1 MDERMS
7 ENPEVVLIRADMR
20 GPSAEADCLDCLVAF
35 PVAIQRMRSM
45 ADESHITE
53 AMIAKTCEAFARLD
67 SARGDL
73 RLIAA
78 AASDHLYR
86 QVVQLTVMD
95 RYTRAYVGKA
105 IRSFFDQLK
114 TRAILTYYILDNS
127 LRDDRLQAVIEL
139 FELAGVSVVTPR
151 LHGADWDTLS
161 NRIRSCLASGSH
173 VAYIEPDAAVN
184 HIALAQHLAGEFACV
199 ATFRNLAP
207 ENPRLSVITFR
218 GASH

>member
-1 MDERMS
+1 MS

-20 GPSAEADCLDCLVAF
+20 GPSTEADCLDSLVAF

-45 ADESHITE
+45 ADELRIPET
-53 AMIAKTCEAFARLD
+53 MIANTREAFARLD
-67 SARGDL
+67 SAHGDF

-78 AASDHLYR
+78 AAADHLYR

-95 RYTRAYVGKA
+95 RYTRAYVEKV
-105 IRSFFDQLK
+105 IRFFFEQLK
-114 TRAILTYYILDNS
+114 IRAMLTYYILDNS
-127 LRDDRLQAVIEL
+127 LRHDRLQAVIEL

-151 LHGADWDTLS
+151 LHGVDWDTLS
-161 NRIRSCLASGSH
+161 SRIRSRLASGSH
-173 VAYIEPDAAVN
+173 VAYIEPDTAVN
-184 HIALAQHLAGEFACV
+184 HIALAQQLAGEFACV

-207 ENPRLSVITFR
+207 EDPRLSVITFR